1 MASYLSLDDGLAVL
15 EQYKHA
21 HPDGPPPTRISFA
34 REGVDSDEEEDDE
47 FMNLSRATVIPR
59 GSLSADDSPQ
69 PQGSRGHTKVN
80 VWCVCCVCCVCCVLC
95 GIRFLAQ
102 HDQSITPI
110 LLYRPHPHTSTLTHP
125 TRLCPPPSVPVTH
138 RGPDRGAVHIR
149 QPPKPPPPATRAT
162 RHEQRVTGG
171 TSHTAGRIA
180 GRDAKPLKFIICP
193 SVRRI
198 KCR

>member
-80 VWCVCCVCCVCCVLC
+80 VWCVCVCAVCAVCCVV
-95 GIRFLAQ
+95 FVSW
-102 HDQSITPI
+102 HSTTNPS
-110 LLYRPHPHTSTLTHP
+110 PSSSSTVHTHTSTLTHP